1 MKFRILLLVSAICA
15 VSGCASDTVVQ
26 KAESGAHK
34 QHQKSHQAE
43 KKGIC
48 ANPATPPTSQC
59 SETVTSTFGPDHKL
73 WIVWVNNDHL
83 YVQSSID
90 KGQTFS
96 APVQVNAVA
105 EEVAS
110 KGESR
115 PKIKLDVQGR
125 VFLTWVRN
133 LGEKHS
139 TYVRFSRSTDGG
151 KHFSEPVT
159 INDNRDIIRHRF
171 DSLAI
176 GKNGELFISWLDA
189 REVEAAKKPG
199 EKVHG
204 LSLYY
209 VWSDD
214 SGAHFYPNRQILA
227 NTCECCR
234 IDTAIAPDNT
244 PVIAWR
250 HIFEGSIR
258 DHAIVKFKDW
268 NTPGKL
274 QHLGHENWK
283 IDACPHHGP
292 GLAIA
297 DDGTFHAVW
306 FSNSETKQG
315 LFYAHSKNSGQSFSE
330 PVNFGNAG
338 ASHPHVLALNKQVAL
353 VWHEFDGKNNGIQIM
368 KSGDAGKSWT
378 KAEAIVRIAD
388 RLDDPF
394 LVSDGQKMYLSWHA
408 LLHDYQ
414 LKPID

>member
-1 MKFRILLLVSAICA
+1 MKPHILFLVIAIFTLSSCA
-15 VSGCASDTVVQ
+15 TDTAVKQ
-26 KAESGAHK
+26 AESIKKPHK
-34 QHQKSHQAE
+34 HGQPVE
-43 KKGIC
+43 NKGIC
-48 ANPATPPTSQC
+48 SDPATLPTSLC
-59 SETVTSTFGPDHKL
+59 SETATVAFDNKGVL
-73 WIVWVNNDHL
+73 WITWVNNDYI
-83 YVQSSID
+83 YVQSSPD
-90 KGQTFS
+90 KGLTFTV
-96 APVQVNAVA
+96 PVLVNAVA
-105 EEVAS
+105 ESVAA

-115 PKIKLDVQGR
+115 PKIKLDNKGAIY
-125 VFLTWVRN
+125 LTWVQTLDKKR
-133 LGEKHS
+133 S

-151 KHFSEPVT
+151 KHFSVPVT
-159 INDNRDIIRHRF
+159 INDNLDIIRHRF

-199 EKVHG
+199 EKSHG

-214 SGAHFYPNRQILA
+214 SGAHFYPNKQILA

-258 DHAIVKFKDW
+258 DHALIKFKDW

-274 QHLGHENWK
+274 QRLGNENWK

-306 FSNSETKQG
+306 FSNSDTKQG

-338 ASHPHVLALNKQVAL
+338 ASHPHVLALNKQVAV
-353 VWHEFDGKNNGIQIM
+353 VWQEFDGKNNSIQIM
-368 KSGDAGKSWT
+368 KSIDAGKSWT
-378 KAEAIVRIAD
+378 KAEAIVKIAD
-388 RLDDPF
+388 MLDEPF
-394 LVSDGQKMYLSWHA
+394 LVSDGQKIYLSWHA
-408 LLHDYQ
+408 QLHDYQ